1 MGKRALMSSHYKHL
15 TGRKMDESRFEIP
28 SSGMRPS
35 TTGSSFSDMVNSEW
49 SSSEGLRGVFSILV
63 ITVAWLMFQ
72 RLALRLRA

>member
-1 MGKRALMSSHYKHL
+1 
-15 TGRKMDESRFEIP
+15 
-28 SSGMRPS
+28 
-35 TTGSSFSDMVNSEW
+35 MVNSEW